1 MLNYI
6 DPSGH
11 TITGDGY
18 VIHHHYAGIDLDE
31 QILSHNLSFWLQIFR
46 NITDDMYINPLPR
59 KLVKKLFVNLKT
71 SEGDFVIQMNDRES
85 LQRDGDKVYYKY

>member
-18 VIHHHYAGIDLDE
+18 VIHHHYTDIDLDE
-31 QILSHNLSFWLQIFR
+31 HISSYNLSFWLKMFR
-46 NITDDMYINPLPR
+46 NITDDSYINPLPR
-59 KLVKKLFVNLKT
+59 KFIKKLFVNLKT
-71 SEGDFVIQMNDRES
+71 SEGDFVIQMNDKES
-85 LQRDGDKVYYKY
+85 LQKDGDTVYYKY

>member
-18 VIHHHYAGIDLDE
+18 VIHHHHTCIDLDE
-31 QILSHNLSFWLQIFR
+31 QILSHNISFWLQIFR
-46 NITDDMYINPLPR
+46 NITDDMYLNRLPR
-59 KLVKKLFVNLKT
+59 NLIKKLFVNLKT

>member
-18 VIHHHYAGIDLDE
+18 VIHDHYVGIDLDE
-31 QILSHNLSFWLQIFR
+31 ISHNLSFWLQIFR
-46 NITDDMYINPLPR
+46 HITDDMYLNPLPR
-59 KLVKKLFVNLKT
+59 KFIKKLFVNLKT
-71 SEGDFVIQMNDRES
+71 SEGDFVIQMNDKES
-85 LQRDGDKVYYKY
+85 LQKDGDTVYYKY